1 METKVLLYG
10 ASGHGKVVLDILQ
23 AQGIVVDCI
32 CDDNPKYT
40 HIHGVPVVP
49 TDAVNWVENNVM
61 LFSIGNNAIRA
72 ALAQRYVGPFL
83 TALHPQAIISPQA
96 SIGEGSV
103 VMAGVVINTDARIG
117 VHSIINTGA
126 TLDHDCVV
134 GDFVHISPGVSLAGN
149 VTIGSGTHVGI
160 GACVIQGVTI
170 GKGCTIGAGAV
181 IIRDVADDAVVVGNP
196 GKIIKYNNTHE

>member
-23 AQGIVVDCI
+23 AQGVVVDCI
-32 CDDNPKYT
+32 CDDNPKFS

-49 TDAVNWVENNVM
+49 TKEIDWNENYVM

-72 ALAQRYVGPFL
+72 ALAQQYAGPFI
-83 TALHPQAIISPQA
+83 TALHPQAVISPHA
-96 SIGEGSV
+96 TLGEGSV
-103 VMAGVVINTDARIG
+103 VMAGVVINTDVRVG

-126 TLDHDCVV
+126 TLDHDCVI

-149 VTIGSGTHVGI
+149 VTIGSATHVGI

-181 IIRDVADDAVVVGNP
+181 IIRDVPDGAVVVGNP

>member
-1 METKVLLYG
+1 M
-10 ASGHGKVVLDILQ
+10 VLDILQ
-23 AQGIVVDCI
+23 AQGIVVNCI
-32 CDDNPKYT
+32 CDDHPKFP
-40 HIHGVPVVP
+40 HIHGVPVVS
-49 TDAVNWVENNVM
+49 TEEVDWKQNYVM

-72 ALAQRYVGPFL
+72 ALAQRFAGPYI
-83 TALHPQAIISPQA
+83 TAFHPQAVVSPRA
-96 SIGEGSV
+96 ILGEGTV
-103 VMAGVVINTDARIG
+103 VMAGVVINTDARVG

-134 GDFVHISPGVSLAGN
+134 GDFVHISPGVALAGN

-181 IIRDVADDAVVVGNP
+181 IIRDVPDGAVVVGNP
-196 GKIIKYNNTHE
+196 GKIIKYNNTYE

>member
-23 AQGIVVDCI
+23 AQGIVVNCI
-32 CDDNPKYT
+32 CDDHPKFP
-40 HIHGVPVVP
+40 HIHGVPVVS
-49 TDAVNWVENNVM
+49 TEEVDWKQNYVM

-72 ALAQRYVGPFL
+72 ALAQRFAGPYI
-83 TALHPQAIISPQA
+83 TAVHPQAVISPRA
-96 SIGEGSV
+96 TLGEGTV
-103 VMAGVVINTDARIG
+103 VMAGVVINTDARVG

-134 GDFVHISPGVSLAGN
+134 GDFVHISPGVALAGN

-181 IIRDVADDAVVVGNP
+181 IIRDVPDGAVVVGNP
-196 GKIIKYNNTHE
+196 GKIIKYNNTYE